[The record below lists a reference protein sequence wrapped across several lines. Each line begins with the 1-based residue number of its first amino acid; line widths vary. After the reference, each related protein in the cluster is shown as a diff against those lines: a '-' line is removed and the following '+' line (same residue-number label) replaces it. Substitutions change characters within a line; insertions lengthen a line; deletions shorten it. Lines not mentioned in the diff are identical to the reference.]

1 MFNKMRILHCPTI
14 TGGNAQNICKGERIL
29 GLKSWSVTFQQNY
42 LGYPCD
48 EVLWDRDTPLWKQQI
63 RAWKLLFFAFKNFDV
78 IHYNSGTPI
87 LPWDIPTSLNG
98 IHPLQK
104 KILIIYTI
112 LCKVFE
118 QNLLKKK
125 VIAVTFQGDDA
136 RQGDFCIRNF
146 SFSIAHD
153 VSSGYYSEISD
164 ERKKNR
170 IKMFDQYADLIYA
183 LNPDLLYVLPLR
195 AVFMPYAIDTK
206 SYEHVKKKDISL
218 PLVIHAPS
226 HRGAKG
232 TKYILAAVEQL
243 RAEGVLFDFLLV
255 ENLSNSE
262 AIKVYEKSDL
272 VIDQL
277 LAGWYGAFA
286 VESMA
291 LGKPVICYLR
301 ENDLHLI
308 PTKMRDELPIINAN
322 PDSIYAVL
330 RDWLK
335 KWHSNYETKEILG
348 RRFAARWH
356 DPVQIA
362 GKLSEDYRRIAL
374 KKACR

>member
-104 KILIIYTI
+104 KILKIYTL

-195 AVFMPYAIDTK
+195 AVFMPYAIDIK
-206 SYEHVKKKDISL
+206 SYEHVKKKDINL

-232 TKYILAAVEQL
+232 TKYILA
-243 RAEGVLFDFLLV
+243 
-255 ENLSNSE
+255 
-262 AIKVYEKSDL
+262 SDI

>member
-1 MFNKMRILHCPTI
+1 
-14 TGGNAQNICKGERIL
+14 
-29 GLKSWSVTFQQNY
+29 
-42 LGYPCD
+42 
-48 EVLWDRDTPLWKQQI
+48 
-63 RAWKLLFFAFKNFDV
+63 
-78 IHYNSGTPI
+78 
-87 LPWDIPTSLNG
+87 
-98 IHPLQK
+98 
-104 KILIIYTI
+104 
-112 LCKVFE
+112 
-118 QNLLKKK
+118 
-125 VIAVTFQGDDA
+125 
-136 RQGDFCIRNF
+136 
-146 SFSIAHD
+146 
-153 VSSGYYSEISD
+153 
-164 ERKKNR
+164 
-170 IKMFDQYADLIYA
+170 
-183 LNPDLLYVLPLR
+183 
-195 AVFMPYAIDTK
+195 
-206 SYEHVKKKDISL
+206 
-218 PLVIHAPS
+218 
-226 HRGAKG
+226 
-232 TKYILAAVEQL
+232 LAAVEQL